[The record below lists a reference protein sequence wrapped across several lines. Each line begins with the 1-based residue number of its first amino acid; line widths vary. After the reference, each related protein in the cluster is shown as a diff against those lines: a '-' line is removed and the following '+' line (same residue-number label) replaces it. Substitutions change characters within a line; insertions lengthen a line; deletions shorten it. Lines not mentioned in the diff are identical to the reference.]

1 MIQSQLLSFPGKLRA
16 LLGALGFV
24 VSAMGTRLSQQ
35 GLKSLPGPYLC
46 SNYLGGVAL
55 GDCIPRGFERAQEVG
70 EYLQQSD

>member
-1 MIQSQLLSFPGKLRA
+1 MIQSQLLSFPGKRRA

-24 VSAMGTRLSQQ
+24 PSAMGARLSPQ
-35 GLKSLPGPYLC
+35 GLKSLPGLYLC

-55 GDCIPRGFERAQEVG
+55 GDCIGRGFERAQEVG